1 MDQSVQVWLEA
12 SHEGQQWRVQP
23 AARASAA
30 RSLRYVLE
38 AEKAGT
44 SGKSRSSQ
52 SGAVQLLADKRQPL
66 STLLMNLQRDDR
78 LYLNLKVFEGERLI
92 AEKILDLP
100 EVSEP

>member
-1 MDQSVQVWLEA
+1 
-12 SHEGQQWRVQP
+12 
-23 AARASAA
+23 
-30 RSLRYVLE
+30 VLE

-44 SGKSRSSQ
+44 FGKSRSSQ